1 VAVRLTRSA
10 RKHGIAPDEIRRVLA
25 APLRTVAQESE
36 HGPVALHIGLT
47 ARRDLLEVVVAVD
60 RAAVDRAAV
69 DGAAGDSGAPDEGV
83 PDQVVVLHAMRL
95 RPANYH
101 HLAASPA
108 EPGGPG

>member
-25 APLRTVAQESE
+25 APLRTVPQESE

-47 ARRDLLEVVVAVD
+47 ARRDLLEVVVAV
-60 RAAVDRAAV
+60 
-69 DGAAGDSGAPDEGV
+69 DSGAPDEGV